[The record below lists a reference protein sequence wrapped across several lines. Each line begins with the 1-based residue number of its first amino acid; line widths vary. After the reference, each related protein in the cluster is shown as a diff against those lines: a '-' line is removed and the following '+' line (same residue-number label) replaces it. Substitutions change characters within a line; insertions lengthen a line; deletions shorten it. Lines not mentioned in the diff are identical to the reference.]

1 MSPHALSPSL
11 GKTVDE
17 TAAYLSTKFAVTS
30 NGFLPKEAPLKEL
43 PPYYASWDAI
53 IRRLPQLLRTGA
65 LRERARELEVLSTD
79 GLKTEAQ
86 WRRAYVIL
94 GFLAQAY
101 IWGGCQPAEVLPAA
115 ISVPFLRVSAHLE
128 LPPILTYAASN
139 LWNFTCSGSSGD
151 FTDVDAVH
159 SMHTFTGTEDESWFF
174 MISVA
179 MEAQA
184 GRAIPAMTHA
194 LEAAAK
200 HKTPRDYGA
209 LARALDDLTA
219 SIEKV
224 GRLLERMHER
234 CDPDVFYHRIRPFL
248 AGSKNMEAAGLPRG
262 VLYPEHQQDDGKW
275 TGSWHQW
282 RGGSNGQSSMIQF
295 FDVVLGVEHT
305 NEGNSRASPPPEGEP
320 VPRSYHD
327 EVRDYMPGPHRRFL
341 VHVSQQGSLRALAQK
356 LEQSGTPLDE
366 EQRRFCDAYVR
377 ATETLGT
384 LRNKHIQIVTR
395 YIVLPAQRAARAMLE
410 KTNGD
415 DDGVQAAPQRQ
426 NLATSS
432 AVKSSQGGG
441 GGGGAA
447 EEPELRG
454 TGGTTLIPFLKQ
466 SRDETFE
473 AGYLRA

>member
-1 MSPHALSPSL
+1 MSPHALSPFL

-17 TAAYLSTKFAVTS
+17 TATYLSTKFAVTS
-30 NGFLPKEAPLKEL
+30 NGFLPKEAPLREL

-65 LRERARELEVLSTD
+65 LREKVRELEVLSTD
-79 GLKTEAQ
+79 ELNTEAQ

-115 ISVPFLRVSAHLE
+115 ISVPFLQVSERLE
-128 LPPILTYAASN
+128 LPPVLTYAASN
-139 LWNFTCSGSSGD
+139 LWNFTCSSDD
-151 FTDVDAVH
+151 FTDVDTVK
-159 SMHTFTGTEDESWFF
+159 SMQTFTGTEDESWFF

-184 GRAIPAMTHA
+184 GRAIPAMTQA
-194 LEAAAK
+194 LEAATK
-200 HKTPRDYGA
+200 QSPRDYAA
-209 LARALDDLTA
+209 LARALDELTA
-219 SIEKV
+219 SIDKV

-262 VLYPEHQQDDGKW
+262 VLYPEHYDDDGKW
-275 TGSWHQW
+275 TGSWHHW
-282 RGGSNGQSSMIQF
+282 RGGSNGQSSMIHF

-305 NEGNSRASPPPEGEP
+305 NEGNSRASPPPEGHHQAA
-320 VPRSYHD
+320 PRSYHD

-341 VHVSQQGSLRALAQK
+341 VHVSQQGSLRELAQK
-356 LEQSGTPLDE
+356 LQQSATSDEQ
-366 EQRRFCDAYVR
+366 QRIFCDAYIR
-377 ATETLGT
+377 ATEALGG
-384 LRNKHIQIVTR
+384 LRNKHIQVVTR
-395 YIVLPAQRAARAMLE
+395 YIILPARRAAREMLE
-410 KTNGD
+410 TENEGEK
-415 DDGVQAAPQRQ
+415 ALKRQ

-432 AVKSSQGGG
+432 AVNSQGS
-441 GGGGAA
+441 AA

-473 AGYLRA
+473 AGYLR